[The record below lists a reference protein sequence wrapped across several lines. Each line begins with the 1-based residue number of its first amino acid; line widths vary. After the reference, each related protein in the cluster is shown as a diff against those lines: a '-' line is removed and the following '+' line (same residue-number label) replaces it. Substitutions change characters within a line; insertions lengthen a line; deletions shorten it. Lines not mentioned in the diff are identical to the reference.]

1 MCCLGR
7 TRALVREHGS
17 STKKKS
23 RNNEYIMGSHG
34 GKIPSIISLLQN
46 LKTLTTPKVWSI
58 KPRSI
63 ELSVNALHSEAM
75 I

>member
-1 MCCLGR
+1 
-7 TRALVREHGS
+7 
-17 STKKKS
+17 
-23 RNNEYIMGSHG
+23 MGSHG